1 MANNEEQTYA
11 LKDKLKEL
19 VNTIVESDDYTVHAA
34 DEAIT
39 ALSVLRDMK
48 CSASF
53 SRKLDRLS
61 VSVPQQFR
69 CPISGHIMTDPVIL
83 ANGQTY
89 DRPFIQKWL
98 NEIHKTCPQT
108 QDVLSHS
115 ILSPNYLV
123 HDMISRWCKEHGI
136 ELPMPIGDID
146 NGEVNE
152 AHKFRLRSLLH
163 KLSLSMLDQ
172 KEAARELRLLSKRM
186 PSFRTL
192 FGDSEVIQKLL
203 TPFSPGM
210 ACIDPELQ
218 EDLITAV
225 LNLSI
230 DEKNKRVFAEDEK
243 LIAFVIDSLKSGT
256 IQTRSNAAAAILSLS
271 ALDIN
276 KHIIGKTGAVKYLV
290 DLLENGHPSAMKDA
304 ASAIFNLCI
313 AHENKARTV
322 REGAVQVILSKI
334 IVDHVLVDELL
345 ALLALLSSH
354 SKAVEALGSHG
365 AVPFLMDILRD
376 NSVSDRS
383 KENCVAILYIIF
395 FNDKTKRKEIR
406 DDEIANG
413 TLSRLAQCGTSR
425 AKRKACGILDRLKIA
440 QSPRT
445 TTLEGLFGV
454 NFKQL

>member
-1 MANNEEQTYA
+1 
-11 LKDKLKEL
+11 
-19 VNTIVESDDYTVHAA
+19 
-34 DEAIT
+34 
-39 ALSVLRDMK
+39 
-48 CSASF
+48 
-53 SRKLDRLS
+53 
-61 VSVPQQFR
+61 
-69 CPISGHIMTDPVIL
+69 
-83 ANGQTY
+83 
-89 DRPFIQKWL
+89 
-98 NEIHKTCPQT
+98 
-108 QDVLSHS
+108 
-115 ILSPNYLV
+115 
-123 HDMISRWCKEHGI
+123 MISRWCKEHGI

-152 AHKFRLRSLLH
+152 VHKFRLHSLLH
-163 KLSLSMLDQ
+163 KLSLPMLDQ

-243 LIAFVIDSLKSGT
+243 LIAFIIDSLKSGT

-271 ALDIN
+271 ALDVN
-276 KHIIGKTGAVKYLV
+276 KHIIGKTGAIKYLV

-313 AHENKARTV
+313 AHENKAKTV
-322 REGAVQVILSKI
+322 REGAIQVILSKI

-365 AVPFLMDILRD
+365 TVPFLMDILRD
-376 NSVSDRS
+376 NSVSDWS
-383 KENCVAILYIIF
+383 KENCVSILYIIF

-413 TLSRLAQCGTSR
+413 TLSKLAQCGTSR
-425 AKRKACGILDRLKIA
+425 AKRKACGILDRLKIG
-440 QSPRT
+440 
-445 TTLEGLFGV
+445 EGLRYSR
-454 NFKQL
+454 

>member
-61 VSVPQQFR
+61 VSVPPQFR
-69 CPISGHIMTDPVIL
+69 CPISGHIMTDPVIF

-243 LIAFVIDSLKSGT
+243 LIAFIIDSLKSGT

>member
-1 MANNEEQTYA
+1 MANNEEQTNA
-11 LKDKLKEL
+11 LKDQLKEL
-19 VNTIVESDDYTVHAA
+19 VNTIVESEDYTVHAA

-53 SRKLDRLS
+53 SRKLDCLS
-61 VSVPQQFR
+61 VSVPPQFR
-69 CPISGHIMTDPVIL
+69 CPISGHVMTDPVIL
-83 ANGQTY
+83 VNGQTY

-123 HDMISRWCKEHGI
+123 HDMISRWCKEHGT

-152 AHKFRLRSLLH
+152 VHKFRLHSLLH
-163 KLSLSMLDQ
+163 KLSLPMLDQ

-230 DEKNKRVFAEDEK
+230 DEKNKSVFAEDEK
-243 LIAFVIDSLKSGT
+243 LIAFIIYSLKSGT
-256 IQTRSNAAAAILSLS
+256 IQTRSNAAAAIFSLS

-276 KHIIGKTGAVKYLV
+276 KHIIGKTGAIKYLV
-290 DLLENGHPSAMKDA
+290 DLLENGNPSAMKDA

-313 AHENKARTV
+313 AHENKAKTV
-322 REGAVQVILSKI
+322 QEGAIQVILSKI

-365 AVPFLMDILRD
+365 TVPFLMDILRD
-376 NSVSDRS
+376 NSVSDWS
-383 KENCVAILYIIF
+383 KENCVSILYIIF

-413 TLSRLAQCGTSR
+413 TLSKLAQCGTSR

-440 QSPRT
+440 
-445 TTLEGLFGV
+445 EGLRYSR
-454 NFKQL
+454 